1 MASLAAFMDS
11 LSGERFIC
19 PSETAEKAPFWYI
32 TPDMLLGKEEL
43 FTRFSTTAATAISM
57 AALRAAA
64 AADCIPLLRDI
75 GFPLSG

>member
-1 MASLAAFMDS
+1 MARMLRQIDDEVLDESLDESPLLDAVS
-11 LSGERFIC
+11 VLSVV
-19 PSETAEKAPFWYI
+19 PQ
-32 TPDMLLGKEEL
+32 
-43 FTRFSTTAATAISM
+43 AATAISM